1 MGTLYERC
9 LWSGVV
15 NKFWDLYLNG
25 RWIGMSIGDNAQIAI
40 RPAVACLPDVK
51 GQMRV
56 IFYGE
61 F

>member
-1 MGTLYERC
+1 MTI
-9 LWSGVV
+9 
-15 NKFWDLYLNG
+15 KFWDLYLNG
-25 RWIGMSIGDNAQIAI
+25 RWIGMSIGCDAAEAI
-40 RPAVACLPDVK
+40 RNAKAWLPNIN